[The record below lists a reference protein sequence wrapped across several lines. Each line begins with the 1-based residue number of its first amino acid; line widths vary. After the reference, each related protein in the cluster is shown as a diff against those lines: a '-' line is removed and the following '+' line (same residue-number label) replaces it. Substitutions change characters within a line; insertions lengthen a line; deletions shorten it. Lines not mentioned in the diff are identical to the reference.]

1 MRRDPVQRRTNHAG
15 HWWACA
21 TAVCLVVLPCAPAV
35 AADKVPEYR
44 WKPVTLKAPFAARDG
59 AGALVYKGRMWLL
72 GGWNPGDKVHFPR
85 ICNNEVWSSG
95 DGLDWKLDKPN
106 TFLDLKFDTSRDWEG
121 RHTAGYV
128 VYRKKM
134 WIIGGDV
141 NQGHYQNDVWNSTDG
156 RTWVHVNKGHDV
168 PWGPRAL
175 HYTFVLDDKIWILG
189 GQTMPVGW
197 NWTNSCQPVPRQP
210 GEPMHGRRRCIPS
223 CCS

>member
-35 AADKVPEYR
+35 AADKVPTYR

-85 ICNNEVWSSG
+85 ICNNEVWSSR

-106 TFLDLKFDTSRDWEG
+106 TFLDKTFDTTRDWEG

-128 VYRKKM
+128 VYRNKM
-134 WIIGGDV
+134 WIVGGDV
-141 NQGHYQNDVWNSTDG
+141 NQGHYQNDVAG
-156 RTWVHVNKGHDV
+156 EVLPGLLEHDRRGPLDAGQSPEAGLV
-168 PWGPRAL
+168 APWHDRWQRGLQGSR
-175 HYTFVLDDKIWILG
+175 LG
-189 GQTMPVGW
+189 A
-197 NWTNSCQPVPRQP
+197 
-210 GEPMHGRRRCIPS
+210 GRRHLRHPHDENAKIS
-223 CCS
+223 R